1 MGQAICCKCFSAPLQ
16 FMTSNMQMHSTPAAV
31 EDGFSEASDL
41 LDEENYRSAL
51 AYSEE
56 HIQVLVDHQM
66 SKLADRLAALD
77 SEMLNT
83 PSSEYLKGNGGD
95 SLLNTQHFSTDYQP
109 RGSIDDNFVSPRDD
123 KDELLDSLVGS
134 EGLDSIDEPDLLG
147 FRSQASGASRIG
159 LKGEIESR
167 GDAADLLGPLD
178 AIDDVD
184 EEEDLRS
191 LEMNGQ
197 HRGAV
202 EMLI

>member
-1 MGQAICCKCFSAPLQ
+1 
-16 FMTSNMQMHSTPAAV
+16 MHSTPAAV